1 MNFLIMFF
9 TFIGILPGL
18 NSHIGEWDEVWQK
31 RAEEARNRTIETY
44 EPIPEHV
51 VAHLNVNAK
60 RYLCHYYCISH
71 SMYIYIYIEIC
82 M

>member
-1 MNFLIMFF
+1 MKLSITFF
-9 TFIGILPGL
+9 TFTSIFPVL
-18 NSHIGEWDEVWQK
+18 NAHIGEWDEVWQK

-60 RYLCHYYCISH
+60 RYISYSLCRINNDIFLSGT
-71 SMYIYIYIEIC
+71 
-82 M
+82 

>member
-1 MNFLIMFF
+1 MSFLIMFF
-9 TFIGILPGL
+9 TFTSILPVL

-31 RAEEARNRTIETY
+31 RAEAAINRTIETY

-60 RYLCHYYCISH
+60 RYLCCYYTYLTVYNI
-71 SMYIYIYIEIC
+71 IY